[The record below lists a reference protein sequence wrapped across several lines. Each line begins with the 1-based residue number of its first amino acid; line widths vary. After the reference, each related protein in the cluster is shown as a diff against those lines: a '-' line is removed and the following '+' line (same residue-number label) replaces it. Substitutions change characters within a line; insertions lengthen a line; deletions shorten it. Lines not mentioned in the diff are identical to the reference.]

1 MNIQI
6 PKSPIGL
13 DGIAA
18 AETVL
23 SHVDGERG
31 ELIIAGERVGDLVR
45 KTGFEGVTAR
55 LWSGGTGQQ
64 ISEAEVRA
72 ALGAARERAFN
83 RLPDLL
89 GITRGLPIV
98 DGFRAAIAGL
108 RAESGLS
115 HEATIVGAF
124 PVIAGA
130 LLQRASGRDPIAPD
144 PTVSHA
150 ADTLSMILN
159 RKPDAREVAALDA
172 YFVTVCDHG
181 MNASTFTT
189 RVVAS
194 TQADLFAAVTAGYCA
209 LTGPLHGGAPEPVLE
224 MLDAIG
230 TSDRIK
236 PWVDSALARGER
248 LMGFGHRI
256 YRVRDPRADV
266 LKGRHR
272 AARRWR
278 YRSSVR
284 KRGRGLYPRGVAAGK
299 TGPSA
304 RHQCGVLHRD
314 LARHPDNPAASL
326 YADFRG
332 CPRRRM
338 DSTRPR
344 ATAGRPADTAKFS
357 LYRPDAGL
365 RPCRRGDRTNQGD
378 THLQRVMPANADL
391 SAVIPGRA
399 PAPTRNLAP
408 IISGFRVCAQK
419 RASRNDVPLI
429 YRPSPGRR
437 LEPQVAPRTTVLR

>member
-1 MNIQI
+1 MNMQLSKT
-6 PKSPIGL
+6 PFGL
-13 DGIAA
+13 DGVPA

-45 KTGFEGVTAR
+45 KAGFEGVTAR
-55 LWSGGTGQQ
+55 LWSGATGQPVG
-64 ISEAEVRA
+64 EAAVRA
-72 ALGAARERAFN
+72 ALGEARQRAFA

-89 GITRGLPIV
+89 GITRGLSIV

-108 RAESGLS
+108 RAENGLP

-130 LLQRASGRDPIAPD
+130 LVQRAKDCDPVAPD
-144 PTVSHA
+144 PTLSHA

-159 RKPDAREVAALDA
+159 RKANTPEVAALDA

-181 MNASTFTT
+181 MNASTFAT

-230 TSDRIK
+230 TSERIK
-236 PWVDSALARGER
+236 PWVDGTLARGER

-266 LKGRHR
+266 LKGAIERLAGGGADLPFAGEVETYIR
-272 AARRWR
+272 EALRRKNPDRPLDTNVEFFTAILLDALAIPRQAFTPIFAVAR
-278 YRSSVR
+278 S
-284 KRGRGLYPRGVAAGK
+284 AGW
-299 TGPSA
+299 TAHA
-304 RHQCGVLHRD
+304 REQQR
-314 LARHPDNPAASL
+314 
-326 YADFRG
+326 
-332 CPRRRM
+332 
-338 DSTRPR
+338 
-344 ATAGRPADTAKFS
+344 AGR
-357 LYRPDAGL
+357 
-365 RPCRRGDRTNQGD
+365 
-378 THLQRVMPANADL
+378 
-391 SAVIPGRA
+391 
-399 PAPTRNLAP
+399 
-408 IISGFRVCAQK
+408 
-419 RASRNDVPLI
+419 LI
-429 YRPSPGRR
+429 RPSSAYIGPM
-437 LEPQVAPRTTVLR
+437 PD